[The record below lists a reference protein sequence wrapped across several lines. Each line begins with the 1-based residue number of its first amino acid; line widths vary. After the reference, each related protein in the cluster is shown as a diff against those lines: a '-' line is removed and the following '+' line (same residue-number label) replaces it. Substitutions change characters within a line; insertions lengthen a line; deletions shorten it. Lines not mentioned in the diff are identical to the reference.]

1 MTDLLRTVELTT
13 EGRTLIGVAFK
24 WDHPSS
30 VVDPGT
36 AAYLEEFTRGSVT
49 KTLAERGSFPLL
61 KMHRL
66 DTDPL
71 GVARFTPAQE
81 GLLFEAPMSRTV
93 AADETL
99 ELVRDGA
106 MGSVS
111 VRFRPIHQ
119 RLRHS
124 DAGSVVSRT
133 EIALRELSLAP
144 TGFGQHEGAGV
155 LAVRSEG
162 RDDQDDQTLLLE
174 QRLARR
180 RQLVY
185 INSLI

>member
-1 MTDLLRTVELTT
+1 MTDLLRTVELTA
-13 EGRTLIGVAFK
+13 EGRTLLGVAFH

-30 VVDPGT
+30 VVDPG
-36 AAYLEEFTRGSVT
+36 APAYLEEFTRGSVT

-66 DTDPL
+66 DLDPI
-71 GVARFTPAQE
+71 GVARFTPAEE
-81 GLLFEAPMSRTV
+81 GLLFEAPMSRTL

-111 VRFRPIHQ
+111 VRFRPIQH

-124 DAGSVVSRT
+124 DAGAVVSRT

-155 LAVRSEG
+155 LAVRAELVDQA
-162 RDDQDDQTLLLE
+162 DDDLLE
-174 QRLARR
+174 QQRLARR

-185 INSLI
+185 LNSLI